1 MKKQHTQE
9 NDNDRGMTL
18 VEMLIASVILA
29 LLGGAIFAIFDRSQH
44 SFQTEGELAEAVQQ
58 GRVAMDLLQTTIR
71 QAGND
76 PEGAFAGETP
86 PFSHS
91 HSGVSPIE
99 YSGPGHIQIYSDHT
113 GSVGS
118 GLDATGDPDG
128 NFTARGEKMIVRYDS
143 AQDELNIDMGD
154 GEQVLAENITTFSLT
169 FYDLAGTQITNPASN
184 ESDIARVQIHLEA
197 ETENVDQETGK
208 IQSIT
213 LDSAAMLRSQSYDF
227 FAGLGGGDD
236 DDDDDD

>member
-1 MKKQHTQE
+1 MKEQPTQE
-9 NDNDRGMTL
+9 NHNNRGMTL

-44 SFQTEGELAEAVQQ
+44 SFHTEGELAGAVQQ
-58 GRVAMDLLQTTIR
+58 GRVAMDVLQSTIR

-76 PEGAFAGETP
+76 PQGVFAGETP

-99 YSGPGHIQIYSDHT
+99 YSGPGYIQIYTDRT

-128 NFTARGEKMIVRYDS
+128 FFTARGEKVIVRFDS
-143 AQDELNIDMGD
+143 AQDELNIDIGD
-154 GEQVLAENITTFSLT
+154 GEQVLAENISTFSLT
-169 FYDLAGTQITNPASN
+169 FYDLAGNQITSPASN
-184 ESDIARVQIHLEA
+184 ESDIVRVKIHLEA
-197 ETENVDQETGK
+197 ETENPDLETGK

-213 LDSAAMLRSQSYDF
+213 LDSDVMLRSQSHVSF
-227 FAGLGGGDD
+227 VGFGS
-236 DDDDDD
+236 